1 MGLDFVLASD
11 RFCVISG
18 DIVKIQDTIIWK
30 PATNL
35 THNFLRV
42 IALVGHGL
50 IARIVHQLAF
60 GILSMLKVQDVSF
73 RKLFK

>member
-1 MGLDFVLASD
+1 MLASD

-30 PATNL
+30 FATNL

-60 GILSMLKVQDVSF
+60 GILTMFQVHVVFF
-73 RKLFK
+73 RKRLI